1 MTLIYLTHPS
11 THSLANQRTTMWTR
25 KRLVFDMKRLADANV
40 EKLAM
45 IDLLNSFFTM
55 VSAFQTQ
62 SK

>member
-1 MTLIYLTHPS
+1 
-11 THSLANQRTTMWTR
+11 MWTR